1 MQDIGRLTIGRK
13 EGQSF
18 SVGSSTL
25 VTFRHISMRHQHAT
39 LEISRTGTAAPES
52 LHVKQDQ
59 IINLAPDVDMVVR
72 FDSEHGRQAKVTIT
86 APKSISIMRSELVNE
101 AKAAVG
107 A

>member
-18 SVGSSTL
+18 FVGSSTL
-25 VTFRHISMRHQHAT
+25 VTFHNISMRHQHAT
-39 LEISRTGTAAPES
+39 LEISRAGTATPER

-59 IINLAPDVDMVVR
+59 IIKLAPDVDMVVR
-72 FDSEHGRQAKVTIT
+72 FDSEHGRQAKVTIS
-86 APKSISIMRSELVNE
+86 APKSVSIMRSELVNE